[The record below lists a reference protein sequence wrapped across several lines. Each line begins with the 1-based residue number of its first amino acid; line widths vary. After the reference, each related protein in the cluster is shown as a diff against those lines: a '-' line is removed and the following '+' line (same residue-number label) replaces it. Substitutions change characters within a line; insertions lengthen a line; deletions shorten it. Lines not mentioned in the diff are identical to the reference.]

1 MRDLSDAHI
10 KALTTPAAANKR
22 FLIGGAQRF
31 THTMAVHLAAQIPEI
46 AKRVPKDSGED
57 PLVFQ
62 ADTAETDKILRMN
75 YRSNEETFLDMAKRD
90 LGIRKAIDKLRDK
103 VL

>member
-1 MRDLSDAHI
+1 VRDLSDAHI
-10 KALTTPAAANKR
+10 KALTTPAAGNKR

-46 AKRVPKDSGED
+46 ADRVPKDSGED

-62 ADTAETDKILRMN
+62 ADTAETDKILEMK
-75 YRSNEETFLDMAKRD
+75 YRSKEETFLDMAKKI
-90 LGIRKAIDKLRDK
+90 LELEKQ
-103 VL
+103 

>member
-1 MRDLSDAHI
+1 MRDLSEAHI

-46 AKRVPKDSGED
+46 ANRVPKDSGED
-57 PLVFQ
+57 PLIFQ
-62 ADTAETDKILRMN
+62 ADTAETDKLLEMK
-75 YRSNEETFLDMAKRD
+75 YCSKEETFLDMAKKI
-90 LGIRKAIDKLRDK
+90 LELEKQ
-103 VL
+103 

>member
-1 MRDLSDAHI
+1 LADAHI

-31 THTMAVHLAAQIPEI
+31 THTMAVHIAEQISEI
-46 AKRVPKDSGED
+46 AKRVPKDSGEE

-62 ADTAETDKILRMN
+62 ADTAETDRILGMK
-75 YRSNEETFLDMAKRD
+75 YRTKKETFLDMARRILELEKQFNN
-90 LGIRKAIDKLRDK
+90 
-103 VL
+103 